1 MARPEPGV
9 RHEPRS
15 AADDPPVDAP
25 AAIDHA
31 YRFHRA
37 KRRARVEQYRRK
49 RQAGLRFY
57 VILVVLVFVTVVLG
71 LTIWNEIQRLF
82 GL

>member
-9 RHEPRS
+9 RPEPS
-15 AADDPPVDAP
+15 TPPPPVDP
-25 AAIDHA
+25 SDAIRSA

-37 KRRARVEQYRRK
+37 KRRARVEQRRQT
-49 RQAGLRFY
+49 RRAGMRFY
-57 VILVVLVFVTVVLG
+57 VTLVALVFVIVVLG
-71 LTIWNEIQRLF
+71 LTVWHEIQKLF

>member
-1 MARPEPGV
+1 MARPEPGI
-9 RHEPRS
+9 RPEPSTPPPPADPSEAIRS
-15 AADDPPVDAP
+15 
-25 AAIDHA
+25 A

-37 KRRARVEQYRRK
+37 KRRARVERRRRT

-57 VILVVLVFVTVVLG
+57 VTLVALVFVTVVLG
-71 LTIWNEIQRLF
+71 LTIWHEIQRLF